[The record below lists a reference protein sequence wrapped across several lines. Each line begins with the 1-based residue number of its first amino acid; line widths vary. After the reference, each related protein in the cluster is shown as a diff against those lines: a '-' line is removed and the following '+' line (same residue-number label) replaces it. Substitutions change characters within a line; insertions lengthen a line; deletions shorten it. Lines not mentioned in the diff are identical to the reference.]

1 MCHVTPRLSALKH
14 GTPRTHT
21 SHTLTHAPRLSYCVQ
36 QEGRELS
43 CTCPPSS
50 ASRQR
55 LTKEGWKALDLVQL
69 DRRLLG
75 WGVLCGANDADAC
88 ATTAAVDR
96 PKGSRA
102 VVVVVRPIWCLLPVP
117 PTPSINQQPSL
128 YYTQYKPKIWSQNAQ
143 VQDRDNR
150 GNVLYLVCPCS

>member
-75 WGVLCGANDADAC
+75 WGVLCGAI
-88 ATTAAVDR
+88 TTLMPVQQQLLLIDQRAA
-96 PKGSRA
+96 G
-102 VVVVVRPIWCLLPVP
+102 LL
-117 PTPSINQQPSL
+117 SL
-128 YYTQYKPKIWSQNAQ
+128 
-143 VQDRDNR
+143 
-150 GNVLYLVCPCS
+150 

>member
-1 MCHVTPRLSALKH
+1 MSRPGYLLGSMAHRVHTLHTHSHTHPPWVIVYSRRGGSSVAHVHPLPPPDSDWLRKGGRLSTWFNWTVVSW
-14 GTPRTHT
+14 G
-21 SHTLTHAPRLSYCVQ
+21 
-36 QEGRELS
+36 G
-43 CTCPPSS
+43 
-50 ASRQR
+50 
-55 LTKEGWKALDLVQL
+55 G
-69 DRRLLG
+69 G
-75 WGVLCGANDADAC
+75 GVLCGANDADAC

-102 VVVVVRPIWCLLPVP
+102 VVVEVRPIWCLLPVP